1 MKARVV
7 RWYAGLAVTGALL
20 AASAACSLNPTPR
33 PEAEVADVRSADS
46 ARAARAAR
54 DERGRSSASQAI
66 EFRGGKDGRFAHIEQ
81 MIQGR
86 FSGVTV
92 TPTASGGF
100 SVRIRGIGTLNSGTE
115 PVYVVDG
122 VTMRPGGSGL
132 VAIDPAD
139 VVRIEILKDAGALA
153 IYGAR
158 GANGAIIITTKRGR

>member
-1 MKARVV
+1 MNARVV
-7 RWYAGLAVTGALL
+7 RWYAGLAGAGAIL
-20 AASAACSLNPTPR
+20 AASAACSLHPTPSR
-33 PEAEVADVRSADS
+33 DAEVADVRRADS
-46 ARAARAAR
+46 ARAAR

-66 EFRGGKDGRFAHIEQ
+66 EFRDGKDGRFARVEQ

-100 SVRIRGIGTLNSGTE
+100 FVRIRGIGTLNAGTE

-122 VTMRPGGSGL
+122 VTMRTGGSGL

-153 IYGAR
+153 IYRAR